1 MLTGLINAVRRKIHN
16 LNEEKENDSLSFDCD
31 KQHNNKCRFMLL
43 GQQGTSQHLH
53 QQDYDSKKTK
63 LSTQKSVET
72 PSKRK
77 LMSRRQSN
85 KENNNIVAMENNY
98 NNNNVGRWKR
108 SNSGGGGGEKPKVTT
123 MERIEKLKERFQQE
137 STEDEMDSNIPDEA
151 SERCCICLTQR
162 ATVRTYPCGHQVFCR
177 LCAITLI
184 QTLYKSGSE
193 EMRCII
199 CRVNII
205 ALRHQDFKR
214 VNPPTVN
221 QTHNETTHWRCS
233 YNRKRLYND

>member
-16 LNEEKENDSLSFDCD
+16 LNEEKENNDSTFECEKHNKSRLLLLS
-31 KQHNNKCRFMLL
+31 
-43 GQQGTSQHLH
+43 QQGTSQ
-53 QQDYDSKKTK
+53 DSDPKTK
-63 LSTQKSVET
+63 LPTQKSLGT

-77 LMSRRQSN
+77 LTSRRQSQN
-85 KENNNIVAMENNY
+85 KENNNNNIVAMENNY
-98 NNNNVGRWKR
+98 NGRWKR
-108 SNSGGGGGEKPKVTT
+108 SNSNGGDGEKTRVTT

-137 STEDEMDSNIPDEA
+137 STEDEMDSNTPEESD
-151 SERCCICLTQR
+151 RCCICLTQR
-162 ATVRTYPCGHQVFCR
+162 ASVRTYPCGHQVFCR

-199 CRVNII
+199 CRVNIA
-205 ALRHQDFKR
+205 ALRHQKESRR
-214 VNPPTVN
+214 VNPPKPITATIN
-221 QTHNETTHWRCS
+221 PLQNEMVTHWRCS